1 MGRLRPEGRTFPS
14 KAVYK
19 RVRGGAL
26 GAEPPPPPR
35 HIKLCWVTPSPQRGG
50 GVLRNQQSNLLVWD
64 MHWCWYIV
72 LRIHL
77 NQQLSYQLDYMLRVE
92 HKIAFEVIF
101 VMFVLQKINKD
112 RYVDKSPVVCF
123 MVLRD
128 VPLFLDWRG
137 RDGKLR
143 EKKKR
148 LERLNILKK
157 NCVQV

>member
-19 RVRGGAL
+19 RVRGGDL
-26 GAEPPPPPR
+26 GAEAPPPPPYK
-35 HIKLCWVTPSPQRGG
+35 ILLSNPIPPEGRGV
-50 GVLRNQQSNLLVWD
+50 VLRNQQSNLLVWD

-72 LRIHL
+72 PRIHL

-92 HKIAFEVIF
+92 HKIAFEVTF

-123 MVLRD
+123 MVLREE
-128 VPLFLDWRG
+128 PLFFDWRG
-137 RDGKLR
+137 RDGKLI
-143 EKKKR
+143 EKKW
-148 LERLNILKK
+148 LEKLKILKK

>member
-19 RVRGGAL
+19 RVRGGDL
-26 GAEPPPPPR
+26 GAEPPPL
-35 HIKLCWVTPSPQRGG
+35 IKLCWVTPSPQRGG
-50 GVLRNQQSNLLVWD
+50 GVVLRNQQSNLLVWD

-101 VMFVLQKINKD
+101 VMFVLQKVNKD

-128 VPLFLDWRG
+128 VPLFFDWRG
-137 RDGKLR
+137 RDGKLI
-143 EKKKR
+143 EKKR
-148 LERLNILKK
+148 LERLKILKK
-157 NCVQV
+157 NCV

>member
-19 RVRGGAL
+19 RLRGGDL
-26 GAEPPPPPR
+26 GAEPPR

-50 GVLRNQQSNLLVWD
+50 GGGLRNQQSNLLVWE

-128 VPLFLDWRG
+128 VPLFFDWRG
-137 RDGKLR
+137 RDGKLI
-143 EKKKR
+143 EKKKVGKA
-148 LERLNILKK
+148 ENTKK
-157 NCVQV
+157 KLCASIK

>member
-14 KAVYK
+14 KVVYK
-19 RVRGGAL
+19 SVRGGDF
-26 GAEPPPPPR
+26 GAEPPPPYKTLLSNP
-35 HIKLCWVTPSPQRGG
+35 IPPKGEGV
-50 GVLRNQQSNLLVWD
+50 VLRNQQSNLLVWD

-123 MVLRD
+123 MVQRD
-128 VPLFLDWRG
+128 EPLFFDWRG
-137 RDGKLR
+137 RDGKLIENKWL
-143 EKKKR
+143 EKLK
-148 LERLNILKK
+148 ILKK